1 MTKNFVVGA
10 NDKSPQN
17 GQTQFTSEF
26 LERCFVNF
34 IIIDN
39 ILINQ
44 MIPDAQFKHHY
55 QQGIVDISPLTF
67 TLGSHVSFDIT
78 PVKPCYV

>member
-10 NDKSPQN
+10 NDKSPQG
-17 GQTQFTSEF
+17 GQTQFTSDF
-26 LERCFVNF
+26 LGECFVNF

-44 MIPDAQFKHHY
+44 MIPDAQFKHYY
-55 QQGIVDISPLTF
+55 QQDMVDISPLTF
-67 TLGSHVSFDIT
+67 TVGAHIAFDIT
-78 PVKPCYV
+78 PVKPCFV